1 MAQALSELYTAK
13 DDLRQRKETG
23 KRKRDNQEESESRP
37 GGAPPRSFHL
47 EKVGRQRD
55 ELRRQIEE
63 HDSTHSAELSQVL
76 GDTQRSVSL
85 ASACHPQVTSQTTS
99 SHPTVSFVG
108 IANDPSLT
116 PLLVHQGSAGGMR
129 RHGAYAGFFNGHPA
143 SREFRGQSVKPT
155 SYCNTD

>member
-76 GDTQRSVSL
+76 ASSSGVMLEINARSEMGKVDSQALRVSSFL
-85 ASACHPQVTSQTTS
+85 S
-99 SHPTVSFVG
+99 PT
-108 IANDPSLT
+108 
-116 PLLVHQGSAGGMR
+116 
-129 RHGAYAGFFNGHPA
+129 
-143 SREFRGQSVKPT
+143 
-155 SYCNTD
+155 